1 MAGDS
6 GRPDING
13 DAEGAIDVAG
23 IHGAH
28 IAAVPN
34 ADSDCVV
41 ALLGSIGDQRQ
52 HVRVEARHGDV
63 VVGEQCRADLF
74 AQPAELGSQLRLR

>member
-28 IAAVPN
+28 IAATPN

-41 ALLGSIGDQRQ
+41 TLLGSIGDQWQ
-52 HVRVEARHGDV
+52 HVWVHTRNDEV
-63 VVGEQCRADLF
+63 VVSQQCCADLF
-74 AQPAELGSQLRLR
+74 AQPAELGT